1 MLGVLRVEAIVIGV
15 AIGALAGALIFFVLA
30 LLAGATG
37 SETLEGLALTLAVLV
52 GMAAAGLVAG
62 NMARVNGRFHGS
74 VTALVLAGITVV
86 ISRLGGSPTPIA
98 AVLLLALTAI
108 VIGGVGGTYGYRR
121 RYNRDSSSPDD
132 RGG

>member
-15 AIGALAGALIFFVLA
+15 AIGALAGALLFFVLA

-74 VTALVLAGITVV
+74 VTALVLA
-86 ISRLGGSPTPIA
+86 RYHGGHLPLWWKPDPDPCSA
-98 AVLLLALTAI
+98 LA
-108 VIGGVGGTYGYRR
+108 RSD
-121 RYNRDSSSPDD
+121 RDRDR
-132 RGG
+132 RGGRDLRLPPSVQ